1 MTFSIIGTGNIAWFF
16 GTRLVTGRHNCRG
29 VYSRNEE
36 AARKMAET
44 LLSEKYGAISDIKDG
59 EADVCFLA
67 VADNAISEVAAKLNF
82 KNTILVHTAGS
93 VSIDAI
99 CKAAKDQAIL
109 WPVYSILKNNMPGH
123 RNIPCG
129 WEANTDKAKKYVL
142 SMAHAITDNLFEA
155 KFEQRKWLHLSAVM
169 SNNFVTHLLAIGERI
184 CSENQLPYSTLQ
196 PIIEQT
202 FERLR
207 NASPQTLQTGP
218 AMRNDTSTINE
229 QILLLSEHP
238 YWKNVYESITASI
251 QKGNNK

>member
-16 GTRLVTGRHNCRG
+16 GTRLVTSRHNCRG
-29 VYSRNEE
+29 VYSRNE
-36 AARKMAET
+36 AAAKSMAEA
-44 LLSEKYGAISDIKDG
+44 LLSDKYGTIGDIKDG

-67 VADNAISEVAAKLNF
+67 ISDNAIAEVAAKLAF

-93 VSIDAI
+93 VSIDVLD
-99 CKAAKDQAIL
+99 KAAKEQAIL

-142 SMAHAITDNLFEA
+142 AMAHAITDILFEA
-155 KFEQRKWLHLSAVM
+155 RYEQRKWLHLSAVM
-169 SNNFVTHLLAIGERI
+169 SNNFVTHLLAIGEKV
-184 CSENQLPYSTLQ
+184 CLENQLPYSTLQ

-207 NASPQTLQTGP
+207 NFSPQSVQTGP
-218 AMRNDTSTINE
+218 AMRNDTSTIDE
-229 QILLLSEHP
+229 QIALLEDHP
-238 YWKNVYESITASI
+238 QWKRVYEAITESI
-251 QKGNNK
+251 QSSNRK